1 MENHEEPQLSPRA
14 QIKRVLRVVSRAI
27 RYWPVMVVAATLAL
41 GAALVA
47 PRFVRPVYVSE
58 TVLLYEEVIRSR
70 SVVGGDS
77 VDTGLGRNG
86 GRRLC
91 EMLMSRT
98 NLQSIIKE
106 LNLYPNTV
114 SSLGMTEAIDE
125 LRRNASCE
133 VSRADS
139 FTINFRSSEPE
150 LAFAVTE
157 RLARSLIA
165 QTAGFR
171 AKQAESTLKFLQA
184 QYDDKQRDLADKEQQ
199 LAVFLAR
206 HPEFAQNP
214 AVAALTPGA
223 SVRANEAARAGK
235 KSAAAAAVRAPA
247 NAAVSALQRQAQR
260 IRGQL
265 ADDGGG
271 GALVTAPPPLVVDPQ
286 TQALI
291 RQAEDEVTRAR
302 RRLSEARASKTDN
315 HPDVVSARSRLQ
327 AAEANLAALKA
338 NAAAPVTAPPTRV
351 KVVLSD
357 SDKQRLRAQL
367 VAINESLEKARAAA
381 AAGDGAAP
389 ATNSAD
395 GDRIVALETEWTSLT
410 RSVNSARQ
418 RSAGLQ
424 RLLFS
429 ANMLATI
436 ESSGEAGR
444 MVISDPPYKPTRP
457 SKRGSRRVGAA
468 AAVLVMLL
476 GAGLAVALAFLDD
489 RVYDAIDLERL
500 RIGKLTHVVPKA
512 GGGARWSVGKGE
524 HGER

>member
-1 MENHEEPQLSPRA
+1 M
-14 QIKRVLRVVSRAI
+14 
-27 RYWPVMVVAATLAL
+27 
-41 GAALVA
+41 
-47 PRFVRPVYVSE
+47 
-58 TVLLYEEVIRSR
+58 
-70 SVVGGDS
+70 
-77 VDTGLGRNG
+77 
-86 GRRLC
+86 
-91 EMLMSRT
+91 
-98 NLQSIIKE
+98 
-106 LNLYPNTV
+106 
-114 SSLGMTEAIDE
+114 
-125 LRRNASCE
+125 
-133 VSRADS
+133 
-139 FTINFRSSEPE
+139 
-150 LAFAVTE
+150 
-157 RLARSLIA
+157 
-165 QTAGFR
+165 
-171 AKQAESTLKFLQA
+171 
-184 QYDDKQRDLADKEQQ
+184 
-199 LAVFLAR
+199 
-206 HPEFAQNP
+206 
-214 AVAALTPGA
+214 
-223 SVRANEAARAGK
+223 
-235 KSAAAAAVRAPA
+235 
-247 NAAVSALQRQAQR
+247 
-260 IRGQL
+260 
-265 ADDGGG
+265 
-271 GALVTAPPPLVVDPQ
+271 VDPQ